1 MSDSEPSL
9 RDLPQPSVRQPR
21 RWAVSVIWVVPLIAA
36 IAAGVLG
43 VRSYLGSGPSIVIDF
58 KTAEGIES
66 GKTEVRYK
74 EVPIGKVKRT
84 ELTEDGQS
92 VRVHIDL
99 IRDAEIVAVE
109 DSRFWVV
116 RPRVGIG
123 GVSGLGTL
131 ISGAYI
137 GVDRGRSTESRT
149 EFLGLEKP
157 PGVASDQNGRRFVL
171 TTNDLGSLDV
181 GSPVYYRRITV
192 GHITDR
198 ELDVDG
204 KRITLQMF
212 IDAPYDRFVTTNAR
226 FWNASGVDVQVDASG
241 FKLNTQSL
249 ASVLAGGIAF
259 QPFPEEQPGEP
270 AAENTQFALFD
281 DRNAAQAPSDA
292 ESVRLR
298 LRFYQSARGL
308 TAGSPV
314 VFQGIEI
321 GRVKSLELDFDRDR
335 RDFWTDVA
343 IDVYPRSM
351 GRAFDSWQR
360 NTPREPKT
368 PDTFF
373 RMLIERKLRAQLRT
387 ANLITGQLFVSLDF
401 DPKAAAVVAPAGQ
414 TPLEI
419 PTSRGEFDQ
428 IQEQISSIVTKLEA
442 IPFDEIGKN
451 LNGTL
456 QSADSLV
463 KKLDGQVIP
472 EVQKAVKEAQ
482 RTLGAASDALADD
495 SRLQSDAR
503 GTLDEVGRAARSLR
517 TLADYLQRHPESLL
531 RGRPSGE
538 QDLSPAPMSAPPANA
553 APAPPPSAAP
563 EKP

>member
-1 MSDSEPSL
+1 MSESEPDLSQLPEPSL
-9 RDLPQPSVRQPR
+9 RRPR
-21 RWAVSVIWVVPLIAA
+21 RWTVSVIWVVPFVAA
-36 IAAGVLG
+36 VAAGILG
-43 VRSYLGSGPSIVIDF
+43 VRSYLGSGPSITIDF

-66 GKTEVRYK
+66 GKTEIRYK

-84 ELTEDGQS
+84 ELADDGQN
-92 VRVHIDL
+92 VRVHVDL
-99 IRDAEIVAVE
+99 IRDAEIIAVE
-109 DSRFWVV
+109 DSNFWVV

-137 GVDRGRSTESRT
+137 GVDLGHSHKERT
-149 EFLGLEKP
+149 AFQGLEKP
-157 PGVASDQNGRRFVL
+157 PGVTNDQRGRRFVL
-171 TTNDLGSLDV
+171 TTNDLGSLDA
-181 GSPVYYRRITV
+181 GSPIYYRRIQV
-192 GHITDR
+192 GHIVDR
-198 ELDVDG
+198 SLDADG

-212 IDAPYDRFVTTNAR
+212 VDAPFDKFVTTNSR
-226 FWNASGVDVQVDASG
+226 FWNASGVDVQVDATG

-249 ASVLAGGIAF
+249 ATVIAGGIAF
-259 QPFPEEQPGEP
+259 QPFPEDQPGESAP
-270 AAENTQFALFD
+270 ENTQFKLYD
-281 DRNAAQAPSDA
+281 DRTAAAAPSES

-298 LRFYQSARGL
+298 LRFSQTTRGL

-314 VFQGIEI
+314 EFQGIEI
-321 GRVKSLELDFDRDR
+321 GKVKSLELDYDRDKK
-335 RDFWTDVA
+335 DFWTDVA

-351 GRAFDSWQR
+351 GRAFDSWQH
-360 NTPREPKT
+360 NTRREPKT
-368 PDTFF
+368 ADTFF
-373 RMLIERKLRAQLRT
+373 RMLIERNLRAQLRT
-387 ANLITGQLFVSLDF
+387 GNLITGQLFVALDF
-401 DPKAAAVVAPAGQ
+401 DPKAAKVLAPEGQ
-414 TPLEI
+414 VPLEI

-472 EVQKAVKEAQ
+472 QVQKAVEEAH
-482 RTLGAASDALADD
+482 RTLGAATDALSDNG
-495 SRLQSDAR
+495 RLQSDTR

-538 QDLSPAPMSAPPANA
+538 QDLSTAPLQEPPGTPPAA
-553 APAPPPSAAP
+553 TLPAVQD
-563 EKP
+563 KP